1 MSATT
6 THTTKDM
13 TMTKTQPETLYDHAT
28 IEVPVEIDLSDISLF
43 KSLQAIVY
51 LDVEVSIEGWTGQ
64 YTVSKCV
71 CEQTEREIELPDDWD
86 EYCIDST
93 SPKHVSWE
101 ATPEQRAKD
110 VENAIESATE
120 DWTVR
125 RWFEA
130 HEDYHQTGCIDN
142 LDNFEE

>member
-1 MSATT
+1 
-6 THTTKDM
+6 
-13 TMTKTQPETLYDHAT
+13 MTKTQPETLYDHAT

-51 LDVEVSIEGWTGQ
+51 LDVEVSVEGWTGQ
-64 YTVSKCV
+64 YEVAKAV

-86 EYCIDST
+86 KFCYDST
-93 SPKHVSWE
+93 NKPRSYRHP
-101 ATPEQRAKD
+101 AEQRAHD
-110 VENAIESATE
+110 VESAIESATE
-120 DWTVR
+120 DWTIR

>member
-1 MSATT
+1 
-6 THTTKDM
+6 M
-13 TMTKTQPETLYDHAT
+13 TEPETLYNYAE

-71 CEQTEREIELPDDWD
+71 CERTEREIELPDGWD
-86 EYCIDST
+86 EYCYSGVY
-93 SPKHVSWE
+93 PRGVHP
-101 ATPEQRAKD
+101 AEQRERD
-110 VENAIESATE
+110 VHNAIESATE
-120 DWTVR
+120 KWDLR

-130 HEDYHQTGCIDN
+130 HEEHHETGCIDE
-142 LDNFEE
+142 LEEYEEQHNK